1 MASSTRI
8 LKLLYPIFAAVV
20 MVILV
25 RSGLLTPLFLIP
37 LGLLGQRGTRKE
49 VIFTAL
55 LMIFI
60 NMAFSFFA
68 VRSDPAAM
76 KLFLA
81 DTLYVS
87 ALTLL
92 FMLLLVPGVFDSF
105 LPFLRGTY
113 RVLLAAFIG
122 MLFLLPIIL
131 FAMNDQG
138 VYALFKEQADMVANM
153 LKENAAGDAVQQSI
167 IENSID
173 ADTLFAIMKAVALR
187 GGLFISHV
195 IFFGVSAALSR
206 QSIQHRWS
214 LKAFHVDFGWIWV
227 LSLMLLA
234 ILGGFVFSIEPL
246 EILGWN
252 GALTAILLYFLQ
264 GMGIISHYID
274 HPRLS
279 RGNRFV
285 LRTMLLVLLL
295 SPGINAVVLAGLCL
309 LGIAENWV
317 SLRKP
322 HLTGPSSTP
331 GM

>member
-1 MASSTRI
+1 
-8 LKLLYPIFAAVV
+8 
-20 MVILV
+20 
-25 RSGLLTPLFLIP
+25 
-37 LGLLGQRGTRKE
+37 
-49 VIFTAL
+49 
-55 LMIFI
+55 
-60 NMAFSFFA
+60 
-68 VRSDPAAM
+68 
-76 KLFLA
+76 
-81 DTLYVS
+81 
-87 ALTLL
+87 
-92 FMLLLVPGVFDSF
+92 
-105 LPFLRGTY
+105 
-113 RVLLAAFIG
+113 
-122 MLFLLPIIL
+122 
-131 FAMNDQG
+131 
-138 VYALFKEQADMVANM
+138 MVANK